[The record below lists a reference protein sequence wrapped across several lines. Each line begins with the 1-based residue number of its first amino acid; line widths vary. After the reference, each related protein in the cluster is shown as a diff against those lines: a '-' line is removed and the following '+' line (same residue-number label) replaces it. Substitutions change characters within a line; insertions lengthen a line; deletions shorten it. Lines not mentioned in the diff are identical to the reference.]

1 MNSRNP
7 ALGAYLLLSVCE
19 LLCKLLCKLFFYVRL
34 ATFCMSDSQT
44 SDSCMSE
51 GPPIERWR
59 NTCVAISSKL
69 QEIFRPGYKK
79 WPSDRNRNIYQEF
92 LLPPSLLPL
101 KPQLSC
107 CGFREWHHLS
117 CFPVFVLFPANIF
130 CLFLSRHNSSLQQR
144 ENLIRILHCLP

>member
-7 ALGAYLLLSVCE
+7 PLGAYLLLSVCE

-92 LLPPSLLPL
+92 LLPPLPSSSETTTKLLWIYRMASSKLLPPL
-101 KPQLSC
+101 CSFCRKYLLS
-107 CGFREWHHLS
+107 FS
-117 CFPVFVLFPANIF
+117 A
-130 CLFLSRHNSSLQQR
+130 SA
-144 ENLIRILHCLP
+144 